1 MSVINKDLDYQENQ
15 MYNLDREKGRI
26 VKTKGGA
33 DLMQHVFEGGS
44 YTRFL
49 DPTINITPKG
59 AIHFNLAAVGALGP
73 DTKSTIR
80 LKPIFDDETNELKFK
95 PDNEGALKLD
105 IINNGRSGRAFSRSF
120 VEWLSSFDV
129 VLKKYLATWDN
140 KEKALVIKIE
150 RNNKKDKKGA

>member
-1 MSVINKDLDYQENQ
+1 MLVQNKTLDYGENK
-15 MYNLDREKGRI
+15 MYNLDEETGI
-26 VKTKGGA
+26 LVKTKGGVTK
-33 DLMQHVFEGGS
+33 MQHVFEGGS

-59 AIHFNLAAVGALGP
+59 AIHFNLAAVSALGP
-73 DTKSTIR
+73 DIKSAIR

-105 IINNGRSGRAFSRSF
+105 IINNGRSGRAFSRTF

-140 KEKALVIKIE
+140 KEKALVIKVE